1 MKSKITES
9 KENDRL
15 RAECVKLK
23 SQLKKEK
30 MERKRQEMMV
40 GELKQMLNCLVKECL
55 KHGRL

>member
-15 RAECVKLK
+15 RAECV
-23 SQLKKEK
+23 QLKKEK